1 LPRKKAV
8 FSDWDALL
16 PRSPLQAHAE
26 CDGAGQSHT
35 LERADAMELFQ
46 CAFSLGAAVQVAA
59 ESGVGELIVAFLTL
73 SVLEIVLGIDN
84 VIFISILAGKLPKE
98 QQAKARFVGLALAMI
113 TRLLLL
119 LSIAWMAKLTKPLFE
134 IMGHG
139 ISGRDLILIIG
150 GIFLVWKS
158 THEIHHKLEG
168 AEEHHDTGKVKA
180 AFSSIIIQII
190 LLDIV
195 FSLDSV
201 ITAVGMVSNIPVMM
215 AAVVVAVIFMMF
227 FAGPIS
233 GFVDR
238 HPTVKMLALSFLLLI
253 GVTLI
258 ADGFGQHI
266 SKGYIYFAMGFS
278 VFVEVLNIK
287 MRKAPAEPVKL
298 HSGAPK

>member
-1 LPRKKAV
+1 MEW
-8 FSDWDALL
+8 FN
-16 PRSPLQAHAE
+16 PLQLLA
-26 CDGAGQSHT
+26 
-35 LERADAMELFQ
+35 
-46 CAFSLGAAVQVAA
+46 AAVQTTG
-59 ESGVGELIVAFLTL
+59 SGTGELVVAFLTL

-119 LSIAWMAKLTKPLFE
+119 LGIAWMAKLTTPLFE
-134 IMGHG
+134 VLAHTF
-139 ISGRDLILIIG
+139 SGRDLILIIG
-150 GIFLVWKS
+150 GLFLVWKS

-168 AEEHHDTGKVKA
+168 AEESHNGGKVKA

-201 ITAVGMVSNIPVMM
+201 ITAVGMVDNIPVMM
-215 AAVVVAVIFMMF
+215 AAVIVAVIFMMF

-233 GFVDR
+233 GFVER

-287 MRKAPAEPVKL
+287 IRKAPADPVKL
-298 HSGAPK
+298 H

>member
-1 LPRKKAV
+1 
-8 FSDWDALL
+8 
-16 PRSPLQAHAE
+16 
-26 CDGAGQSHT
+26 
-35 LERADAMELFQ
+35 MEFLAS
-46 CAFSLGAAVQVAA
+46 AFALGAAVEAVAA
-59 ESGVGELIVAFLTL
+59 SSPWELVVAFLTL

-84 VIFISILAGKLPKE
+84 VIFIAILAGKLPKE
-98 QQAKARFVGLALAMI
+98 QQARARFVGLALAMI

-119 LSIAWMAKLTKPLFE
+119 FSIAWIAKLTFPLF
-134 IMGHG
+134 HLFNHPF
-139 ISGRDLILIIG
+139 SGRDLILLMG

-168 AEEHHDTGKVKA
+168 AEDHHNTGKVKA

-201 ITAVGMVSNIPVMM
+201 ITAVGMVKSEGGGIYVMM
-215 AAVVVAVIFMMF
+215 GAVVVAVIFMMF

-233 GFVDR
+233 GFVER

-278 VFVEVLNIK
+278 VFVEFLNIR
-287 MRKAPAEPVKL
+287 MRKKPAEPVKL
-298 HSGAPK
+298 HSGAPQ